1 MAYLLGL
8 EKASLSFALKCV
20 LDKVSLG
27 VEDGDRIGIVGRNGD
42 GKTSLIRVLAGKIQP
57 DSGRCIPVNNLRIGL
72 VTQDDTLCGE
82 SCVRDVLFGTR
93 PLYEWAKDTR
103 ARDVMGG
110 LLRDIHP
117 QALLKNLSGGQRRR
131 VNLARVLM
139 QSWDVL
145 ILDEPT
151 NHLDMAGIRWLAFHL
166 KQRFKQQKGALLV
179 VTHDRWFL
187 DDVCTRMWEVHD
199 GRVEPFEGGFSAYIL
214 QRVERERVRDVTWER
229 QQNKLRRELA
239 WLARGARARATKPK
253 FHVAQAKALAGAQA
267 PERSSLTLNRMA
279 ATRLGKEVISFQ
291 GLSVSYPAPSPH
303 TPPHTVLN
311 DITWSIG
318 PGDRIGI
325 VGDNGCGKTTLLQT
339 MQIQHEHI
347 PSALAS
353 ATISGKVKIGK
364 TVKRAFLSQHLSM
377 LTPFEDECVRAVI
390 SRYSRRIM
398 LDGVAKTPSDLL
410 MDLGF
415 EQSIVQKRIGS
426 LSGGEKRRLALMLIL
441 LDEPNVII
449 LDEPGNDLDVDMLAA
464 LEDML
469 NGWPGTLVVVTHD
482 RYLMARTTD
491 NQYVLSEGSLIHL
504 AGGVE
509 AYFDALDVREV
520 SDDALCALWFS
531 APGTRDW
538 EQAAGIGTRGGA
550 REALG
555 LGAGGQRASALSGA
569 VGAGARG
576 VNGANGA
583 NGANGVRSLHGETP
597 DGSAAA
603 SNSADAKPAA
613 AKPAVSHYQLKK
625 QCASLERKMA
635 TAHKK
640 IDALRL
646 EMHEVAPS
654 DFEALGKLQVQL
666 DERLAELNSLEDEW
680 LMLSEQLEG

>member
-8 EKASLSFALKCV
+8 EKASLSFALKRV

-82 SCVRDVLFGTR
+82 NCVRDVLFGTR

-187 DDVCTRMWEVHD
+187 DDVCTRMWEVHG

-347 PSALAS
+347 PNALAS
-353 ATISGKVKIGK
+353 ATICGKVKIGK

-520 SDDALCALWFS
+520 SDDVLCALWFS
-531 APGTRDW
+531 ASGTRDW
-538 EQAAGIGTRGGA
+538 EQAAGDGARGDA

-555 LGAGGQRASALSGA
+555 VGAGGERASASSGA

-576 VNGANGA
+576 ANGA
-583 NGANGVRSLHGETP
+583 RSSHGETP
-597 DGSAAA
+597 DGSASA

-666 DERLAELNSLEDEW
+666 DERLTELNSLEDEW
-680 LMLSEQLEG
+680 LVLSEQLEG

>member
-538 EQAAGIGTRGGA
+538 EQAAGIGTRDGA

-555 LGAGGQRASALSGA
+555 LGAGGQRGGASSGA
-569 VGAGARG
+569 AGAGARG

-583 NGANGVRSLHGETP
+583 NGMRSSHGETP

-646 EMHEVAPS
+646 EMHAVAPS

-680 LMLSEQLEG
+680 LVLSEQLEG

>member
-131 VNLARVLM
+131 VNLVGVLM

-187 DDVCTRMWEVHD
+187 DDVCTRMWEVHG

-377 LTPFEDECVRAVI
+377 LNPFEDECVRAVI

-531 APGTRDW
+531 ASGTRDW
-538 EQAAGIGTRGGA
+538 EQAAGDGARGDA

-555 LGAGGQRASALSGA
+555 VGAGGQRASASSGA

-576 VNGANGA
+576 ANGA
-583 NGANGVRSLHGETP
+583 RSSHGEIP

-603 SNSADAKPAA
+603 SNSADAKQAA

-666 DERLAELNSLEDEW
+666 DERLTELNSLEDEW
-680 LMLSEQLEG
+680 LVLSEQLEG

>member
-72 VTQDDTLCGE
+72 VTQDDTLCGA
-82 SCVRDVLFGTR
+82 SCVRDMLFGTR
-93 PLYEWAKDTR
+93 PLYEWAKDIR

-253 FHVAQAKALAGAQA
+253 FHVAQAKVLAGAQA

-377 LTPFEDECVRAVI
+377 LNPFEDECVRAVI

-520 SDDALCALWFS
+520 SDDVLCALWFS
-531 APGTRDW
+531 ASGTRDW
-538 EQAAGIGTRGGA
+538 EQAAGDGARGDA

-555 LGAGGQRASALSGA
+555 VGAGGERASASSGA

-576 VNGANGA
+576 ANGA
-583 NGANGVRSLHGETP
+583 RSSHGETP
-597 DGSAAA
+597 DGSASA

-666 DERLAELNSLEDEW
+666 DERLTELNSLEDEW
-680 LMLSEQLEG
+680 LVLSEQLEG

>member
-1 MAYLLGL
+1 M
-8 EKASLSFALKCV
+8 
-20 LDKVSLG
+20 
-27 VEDGDRIGIVGRNGD
+27 
-42 GKTSLIRVLAGKIQP
+42 
-57 DSGRCIPVNNLRIGL
+57 
-72 VTQDDTLCGE
+72 
-82 SCVRDVLFGTR
+82 
-93 PLYEWAKDTR
+93 
-103 ARDVMGG
+103 
-110 LLRDIHP
+110 
-117 QALLKNLSGGQRRR
+117 
-131 VNLARVLM
+131 
-139 QSWDVL
+139 
-145 ILDEPT
+145 
-151 NHLDMAGIRWLAFHL
+151 
-166 KQRFKQQKGALLV
+166 
-179 VTHDRWFL
+179 
-187 DDVCTRMWEVHD
+187 
-199 GRVEPFEGGFSAYIL
+199 
-214 QRVERERVRDVTWER
+214 
-229 QQNKLRRELA
+229 
-239 WLARGARARATKPK
+239 
-253 FHVAQAKALAGAQA
+253 
-267 PERSSLTLNRMA
+267 
-279 ATRLGKEVISFQ
+279 
-291 GLSVSYPAPSPH
+291 SYPALSPH

-531 APGTRDW
+531 ASGTRDW
-538 EQAAGIGTRGGA
+538 EQAAGDGARGAA

-555 LGAGGQRASALSGA
+555 VGAGGQRSSASSGA

-576 VNGANGA
+576 ANGA
-583 NGANGVRSLHGETP
+583 RSSHGETP
-597 DGSAAA
+597 DGSTSVSKSAAA
-603 SNSADAKPAA
+603 KQAA

-666 DERLAELNSLEDEW
+666 DERLTELNSLEDEW
-680 LMLSEQLEG
+680 LVLSEQLEG

>member
-1 MAYLLGL
+1 
-8 EKASLSFALKCV
+8 
-20 LDKVSLG
+20 
-27 VEDGDRIGIVGRNGD
+27 
-42 GKTSLIRVLAGKIQP
+42 
-57 DSGRCIPVNNLRIGL
+57 
-72 VTQDDTLCGE
+72 
-82 SCVRDVLFGTR
+82 
-93 PLYEWAKDTR
+93 
-103 ARDVMGG
+103 
-110 LLRDIHP
+110 
-117 QALLKNLSGGQRRR
+117 
-131 VNLARVLM
+131 
-139 QSWDVL
+139 
-145 ILDEPT
+145 
-151 NHLDMAGIRWLAFHL
+151 
-166 KQRFKQQKGALLV
+166 
-179 VTHDRWFL
+179 
-187 DDVCTRMWEVHD
+187 MWEVHD

-550 REALG
+550 REALD
-555 LGAGGQRASALSGA
+555 LGAGGQRGGASSGA

-576 VNGANGA
+576 V

-680 LMLSEQLEG
+680 LVLSEQLGG

>member
-1 MAYLLGL
+1 M
-8 EKASLSFALKCV
+8 
-20 LDKVSLG
+20 
-27 VEDGDRIGIVGRNGD
+27 
-42 GKTSLIRVLAGKIQP
+42 
-57 DSGRCIPVNNLRIGL
+57 
-72 VTQDDTLCGE
+72 
-82 SCVRDVLFGTR
+82 
-93 PLYEWAKDTR
+93 
-103 ARDVMGG
+103 
-110 LLRDIHP
+110 
-117 QALLKNLSGGQRRR
+117 
-131 VNLARVLM
+131 
-139 QSWDVL
+139 
-145 ILDEPT
+145 
-151 NHLDMAGIRWLAFHL
+151 
-166 KQRFKQQKGALLV
+166 
-179 VTHDRWFL
+179 
-187 DDVCTRMWEVHD
+187 
-199 GRVEPFEGGFSAYIL
+199 
-214 QRVERERVRDVTWER
+214 RDVTWER

-377 LTPFEDECVRAVI
+377 LNPFEDECVRAVI

-520 SDDALCALWFS
+520 SDDVLCALWFS
-531 APGTRDW
+531 ASGTRDW
-538 EQAAGIGTRGGA
+538 EQAAGDGARGAA
-550 REALG
+550 REALDV
-555 LGAGGQRASALSGA
+555 GAGGQRGGASSGA

-576 VNGANGA
+576 ANGADGANGA
-583 NGANGVRSLHGETP
+583 RSSHGETP
-597 DGSAAA
+597 DGSTSA
-603 SNSADAKPAA
+603 SKSADAKPAA
-613 AKPAVSHYQLKK
+613 AKPAVSYYQLKK

-666 DERLAELNSLEDEW
+666 DERLTELNSLEDEW
-680 LMLSEQLEG
+680 LVLSEQLEG

>member
-57 DSGRCIPVNNLRIGL
+57 DSGRCIPVNNLLIGL

-187 DDVCTRMWEVHD
+187 DDVCTRMWEVHG

-377 LTPFEDECVRAVI
+377 LNPFEDECVRAVI

-509 AYFDALDVREV
+509 AYFDVLDVREV

-531 APGTRDW
+531 ASGTRDW
-538 EQAAGIGTRGGA
+538 EQAAGDGARGDA

-555 LGAGGQRASALSGA
+555 VGAGGQRASASSGA

-576 VNGANGA
+576 ANGA
-583 NGANGVRSLHGETP
+583 RSSHGEIP

-603 SNSADAKPAA
+603 SNSADAKQAA

-666 DERLAELNSLEDEW
+666 DERLTELNSLEDEW
-680 LMLSEQLEG
+680 LVLSEQLEG